1 MRRSRIFTLR
11 VSGACVILKQAP
23 RVQVILRCVCVCVC
37 LCSGVAQIRQVQTGV
52 VTHLCADYGLIDHAV
67 YFTSKVVLGGVVL
80 CVGDSVQALAVRE
93 GAHGQWR
100 ALRVR

>member
-1 MRRSRIFTLR
+1 
-11 VSGACVILKQAP
+11 
-23 RVQVILRCVCVCVC
+23 VCVC
-37 LCSGVAQIRQVQTGV
+37 SGIAQIQQVRTGV

-67 YFTSKVVLGGVVL
+67 YFTSEVVLGGVVL

-93 GAHGQWR
+93 GAHEQWR